1 MWELT
6 PLVQVA
12 GLSVH
17 ACGALAVRAYGSTVW
32 RGAGVRTVYFMGT
45 TCSVRAASPLASIDP
60 CL

>member
-12 GLSVH
+12 GLSV
-17 ACGALAVRAYGSTVW
+17 YGSTVW

>member
-1 MWELT
+1 MGADPIGPGGWS
-6 PLVQVA
+6 QCA
-12 GLSVH
+12 Y

>member
-6 PLVQVA
+6 PLVQV
-12 GLSVH
+12 